1 MVESTVS
8 LRNRIKMLLSSN
20 GYNVRAVSTSP
31 DAMDL
36 IEQSR
41 KHPFSTIVAGYMM
54 PEIKGDRI
62 LAAAKAAI
70 PDTRRVLISD
80 SSDLQALAD
89 AVNLAGIHS
98 CLILPFRD
106 SEFLARINECCT
118 DYEKTLRQ
126 QNLKR
131 TTKRQNQQ
139 LFRLADVFKKKNDLY
154 AARLEKR
161 DRTIRILESRII
173 SAGGSV
179 NENSSCVL
187 ERIIK
192 QRSLIPAE
200 DNLPEFF
207 TRITFQIK
215 QVLEKAALSRQ
226 IKLDTVSLKSIRTGH
241 TGSVSGG
248 FTEKILVLA
257 LRAVENARHKAGNT
271 IEISRKTEDMIEPD
285 VHFEL
290 DLSQDN
296 TKAMIKMKPGAP
308 AGLTIVHVRQFLEKH
323 RIINGIKPDH
333 EIETW
338 LYKAGTE
345 NEPFIIAQGTAP
357 KYPKDAEVRYHF
369 PTDFLHA
376 GKINEDGS
384 IDFQDRGEIPYV
396 DEGAF
401 LAAKVFPEPGSHGI
415 DVFGKEIIV
424 PEPVDKAFAAGPGTR
439 ISEDGARI
447 YATVSGQPHLDA
459 LGNISVCPE
468 FQIKG
473 DLGFETGN
481 VNFDGNVIVNGTVKQ
496 GFKVKCASLTAK
508 EINGAHIDIS
518 GDLNVSLG
526 IVDTDL
532 VNVKGSIQAKF
543 IHNSKINA
551 FGDLIIQ
558 REIIDSRIY
567 LSGACINENG
577 IILNSVVSAKMGI
590 KAGVIGNESAMPS
603 RLTMGV
609 DEHIKRIMAGLDS
622 QLDLHTKTINE
633 LSSEI
638 KELEKEDSDLHA
650 FISEQAYIQDR
661 AQIEIRDIEK
671 KLGSLKASGNMSAY
685 QKLSATIDKM
695 RQRAVKAEKQ
705 INKGFE
711 RQDEIA
717 ASIAQKTR
725 RIRELESMAAELTD
739 TKNRLVEFS
748 AKKTALPEIKVSK
761 RIQAG
766 TKIVS
771 PHCSMIL
778 NQNSGRCCIR
788 ELARQE
794 ESDGPVLL
802 HEIRIGEYPA

>member
-1 MVESTVS
+1 
-8 LRNRIKMLLSSN
+8 MLLSSN
-20 GYNVRAVSTSP
+20 GYRVRAASTSS

-36 IEQSR
+36 IEQC
-41 KHPFSTIVAGYMM
+41 KDHPFSIIVAGYMM

-62 LAAAKAAI
+62 LAAAKTAI

-89 AVNLAGIHS
+89 AINLAGIHS
-98 CLILPFRD
+98 CLILPFKD
-106 SEFLARINECCT
+106 SEFLARINGCCK
-118 DYEKTLRQ
+118 DYENILRQ
-126 QNLKR
+126 KNLKR

-154 AARLEKR
+154 AERLEKR
-161 DRTIRILESRII
+161 DKTIRILESRII
-173 SAGGSV
+173 SAGGSIH
-179 NENSSCVL
+179 EDSSAIL
-187 ERIIK
+187 KRILK
-192 QRSLIPAE
+192 KNNLIPAK

-207 TRITFQIK
+207 NRITGQMKLIF
-215 QVLEKAALSRQ
+215 EKAAFTSR
-226 IKLDTVSLKSIRTGH
+226 IRLDPVPIEKGRVNP
-241 TGSVSGG
+241 GSEPVADD
-248 FTEKILVLA
+248 FTEKILMLA
-257 LRAVENARHKAGNT
+257 LRALENTGNQTAINTEIARQPENF
-271 IEISRKTEDMIEPD
+271 IEPD
-285 VHFEL
+285 EYFEL

-296 TKAMIKMKPGAP
+296 TEAMIKMKPGAP
-308 AGLTIVHVRQFLEKH
+308 AGLTIVHVRQFLENH
-323 RIINGIKPDH
+323 GIINGIKPDH
-333 EIETW
+333 EIESW

-345 NEPFIIAQGTAP
+345 KNPFIIARGIPP

-376 GKINEDGS
+376 GKIDEDGS

-401 LAAKVFPEPGSHGI
+401 LAAKVFPEPGSHGT
-415 DVFGKEIIV
+415 DVFGNEIIV
-424 PEPVDKAFAAGPGTR
+424 PEPVDKTFAPGPGAR

-447 YATVSGQPHLDA
+447 YAAVSGQPHLDA

-468 FQIKG
+468 FKING

-481 VNFDGNVIVNGTVKQ
+481 VNFEGNVIVNGTVKQ
-496 GFKVKCASLTAK
+496 GFKVKCSSLTAK
-508 EINGAHIDIS
+508 EINGAQIDIS

-532 VNVKGSIQAKF
+532 VNVKGCIQAKF

-577 IILNSVVSAKMGI
+577 IILNSVISAKMGI
-590 KAGVIGNESAMPS
+590 KAGAIGNESATPS

-609 DEHIKRIMAGLDS
+609 DEHLNRIIADFDS
-622 QLDLHTKTINE
+622 RLELHMKTIKE
-633 LSSEI
+633 LSGEI
-638 KELEKEDSDLHA
+638 QELEKEDSELHA

-661 AQIEIRDIEK
+661 TQIEIRDIEK
-671 KLGSLKASGNMSAY
+671 KLAALKASGNMAAF
-685 QKLSATIDKM
+685 QKLSANIDTM
-695 RQRAVKAEKQ
+695 RKKAAEAEKQ
-705 INKGFE
+705 IDKGFE

-717 ASIAQKTR
+717 AGIAQKKK
-725 RIRELESMAAELTD
+725 RIRELESMTAELGD

-761 RIQAG
+761 HIQAG
-766 TKIVS
+766 TRIVS
-771 PHCSMIL
+771 PNCSMIL
-778 NQNSGRCCIR
+778 NQSSGRCCIR
-788 ELARQE
+788 EFARQDKAAG
-794 ESDGPVLL
+794 SMVM
-802 HEIRIGEYPA
+802 HEIRIGEYPP